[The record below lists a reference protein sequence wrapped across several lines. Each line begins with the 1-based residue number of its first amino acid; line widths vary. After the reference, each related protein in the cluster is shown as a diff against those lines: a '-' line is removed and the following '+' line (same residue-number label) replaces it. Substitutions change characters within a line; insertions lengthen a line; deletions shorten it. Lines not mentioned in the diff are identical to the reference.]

1 MKAEESKETEEKFRI
16 GFEREE
22 QKCKEMNEKNI
33 KEAQIVTELKENF
46 TSCKENLEVIIKN
59 LTGDTDVSRYS
70 YKLNNPNCSTIVS

>member
-33 KEAQIVTELKENF
+33 KEAQIVTELKEKI
-46 TSCKENLEVIIKN
+46 TSCKENLEVIIKV
-59 LTGDTDVSRYS
+59 LTGDTDVSRYFAM
-70 YKLNNPNCSTIVS
+70 K

>member
-16 GFEREE
+16 GFKREE

-33 KEAQIVTELKENF
+33 KEAQIVTELKEKS
-46 TSCKENLEVIIKN
+46 TSCKENLEVIIKV